1 MCDSSAWLPKGTSNT
16 RNYYQLVSCSLLDGG
31 SRKGGKS
38 CNARTCFPIT
48 SCCFSELILFSSLF
62 LSSESSNL
70 VTKIGLGEG
79 EDAFPLQH
87 RQHRQPRRR
96 RRRSKS
102 DNNGSSLAASSEDA
116 LDDYSDSKLSAELT
130 RKRIVCGTT
139 VRMRVN
145 H

>member
-1 MCDSSAWLPKGTSNT
+1 MEVPEKVGRAATLGRAFP
-16 RNYYQLVSCSLLDGG
+16 SLLG
-31 SRKGGKS
+31 
-38 CNARTCFPIT
+38 
-48 SCCFSELILFSSLF
+48 CFSELILFSSLF

>member
-1 MCDSSAWLPKGTSNT
+1 MEVPEKVGRAATLGRAFPP
-16 RNYYQLVSCSLLDGG
+16 LLG
-31 SRKGGKS
+31 
-38 CNARTCFPIT
+38 F
-48 SCCFSELILFSSLF
+48 FSELILFSSLF

-116 LDDYSDSKLSAELT
+116 LDDYSDSKLSAELESELCT
-130 RKRIVCGTT
+130 EPQSSGHLHACV
-139 VRMRVN
+139 
-145 H
+145 